1 VLLVR
6 IVDYY
11 FTAMFKSGV
20 NKTSGSPMLF
30 YRSVKEKN
38 VTELL
43 HEPRCEDPVNF
54 LAFL

>member
-1 VLLVR
+1 MLLVR